1 VKDAKL
7 LWAAG
12 HESCPPEGIA
22 QHRQKAWDTSKTASL
37 AEGLLENALGSRARA
52 RLLASRAKDSGA
64 WLNVLP
70 ISSLGLRMDDDTIR
84 VAVGLR
90 LGAPL
95 CRPHTCQHCGAEVD
109 SLATHGLS
117 CRWSEARH
125 HRHAA
130 INDIVHRALASAKVP
145 SRLEPAGLYRADGK
159 RPDGI
164 TVVPWKCGKLLVWD
178 ATFPDTFTPS
188 YSSSATSEAGAV
200 AALAE
205 ARKFSEKVQQVCSP
219 RLSALIHPSGN
230 QDVWSLR
237 SRVHGLS
244 ERPGASPDSR
254 YR

>member
-1 VKDAKL
+1 MKDAKL

-117 CRWSEARH
+117 CR
-125 HRHAA
+125 
-130 INDIVHRALASAKVP
+130 
-145 SRLEPAGLYRADGK
+145 
-159 RPDGI
+159 
-164 TVVPWKCGKLLVWD
+164 
-178 ATFPDTFTPS
+178 
-188 YSSSATSEAGAV
+188 
-200 AALAE
+200 
-205 ARKFSEKVQQVCSP
+205 
-219 RLSALIHPSGN
+219 
-230 QDVWSLR
+230 
-237 SRVHGLS
+237 
-244 ERPGASPDSR
+244 
-254 YR
+254 